1 MFDTEKKQLVSPR
14 IATLRESLAAGDR
27 AALDT
32 FWQEVAERG
41 SPLIEPLEDEGN
53 YRLVTFLWRDP
64 GETQNVVVV
73 HGPAYWGDWHGNMLA
88 LLITGYN

>member
-32 FWQEVAERG
+32 FWQEVAECG

-53 YRLVTFLWRDP
+53 YRLVTFL
-64 GETQNVVVV
+64 
-73 HGPAYWGDWHGNMLA
+73 
-88 LLITGYN
+88 